1 MSVTK
6 PEIVASTDPEQP
18 DFAKVEAL
26 APAPDPFSP
35 EALRL
40 PPDFEQKVGLNKVL
54 NNIPVRKPSNQ
65 EWFDVCPDPAY
76 RGDYAAIKLKADN
89 EFYLVAG
96 KLVDTLAG
104 EIVHVT
110 IYTVM
115 TKGGT
120 LLLWPVKIPSASD
133 RRQDKW
139 SASAHEA
146 ALAAMKCRVRMKSNR
161 EGGFY
166 EHFTSKSALGS
177 EGPVWP
183 TEPFFELLRIGF
195 AKEGRFIADL
205 DHPVLKLL
213 HDGD

>member
-1 MSVTK
+1 MTSK
-6 PEIVASTDPEQP
+6 PEIVAGTETEPL
-18 DFAKVEAL
+18 DFAKVETA

-40 PPDFEQKVGLNKVL
+40 PPDFEQKVGLSKVL
-54 NNIPVRKPSNQ
+54 ANIPVRKPNDQ

-89 EFYLVAG
+89 EYYLVAS
-96 KLVDTLAG
+96 KLVDILADD
-104 EIVHVT
+104 IVHVT
-110 IYTVM
+110 VYLCM

-139 SASAHEA
+139 SSSAHEA
-146 ALAAMKCRVRMKSNR
+146 ALKAMERRVRMKSNR

-166 EHFTSKSALGS
+166 EFFTSKSTLKS
-177 EGPVWP
+177 DGPVWP
-183 TEPFFELLRIGF
+183 VEPFFELLRIGF

-213 HDGD
+213 HEGG